1 MDPHLCQELRAFP
14 GEALGH
20 LSAARGQVEDGGGSH
35 VGGFHVVR
43 VVEAALAAGA
53 AGAASPSPSSSPSS
67 SSSTA
72 ETAAAAGS
80 VAARGAAGRARGLTV
95 ALGCTHTH
103 KHTPDQTSTINLDGW
118 MNGWGNR
125 KTDR

>member
-1 MDPHLCQELRAFP
+1 MDPHLCQELWAFP

-20 LSAARGQVEDGGGSH
+20 LSAARGQVEDGGGGH

-53 AGAASPSPSSSPSS
+53 AGAASSSPSSSSPSS
-67 SSSTA
+67 SSTA
-72 ETAAAAGS
+72 ETAAAGS

-103 KHTPDQTSTINLDGW
+103 TPGQTATINLDGW

>member
-1 MDPHLCQELRAFP
+1 MDPHLCQKLRAFP

-53 AGAASPSPSSSPSS
+53 AGAASPSSSPSS
-67 SSSTA
+67 PSSTA

-95 ALGCTHTH
+95 ALGCTQT
-103 KHTPDQTSTINLDGW
+103 HTPGQTATINLDGW